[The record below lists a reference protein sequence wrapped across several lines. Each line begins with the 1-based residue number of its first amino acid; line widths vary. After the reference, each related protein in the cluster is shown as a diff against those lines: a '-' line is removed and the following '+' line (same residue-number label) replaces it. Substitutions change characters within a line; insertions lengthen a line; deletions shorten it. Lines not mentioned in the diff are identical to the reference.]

1 MKKIFR
7 FAFTLFTVIFITS
20 CSSVGGKN
28 GSAPNGIG
36 KPFTAS
42 VNIVLDDMNSE
53 GKITRYGKEMW
64 DIEFSSP
71 ATISGV
77 LLSFVDG
84 NVDASYKG
92 LNFSVPQSALPI
104 KAMMTNLISAAEK
117 IAADDKLEGNEKDGN
132 IQIEGRLDGGDYI
145 LTVDK
150 NGNIV
155 KFEMPASKLVMT
167 FTDVT
172 ETAVSQQ
179 SSQTALTENTASEIT
194 STTAEASV
202 TTQEN

>member
-77 LLSFVDG
+77 LLSFADG

-172 ETAVSQQ
+172 ETSVSQQ

-202 TTQEN
+202 TTQAN